1 MNQLSTV
8 RLKILRFWTLK
19 CELNCLPMLLDMIR
33 ESLILVISL
42 QTRMKA
48 LKKDLL
54 WWHKQTELKAKLN
67 LQRATLSEKEKTSLL
82 WSAKNRWSQKQRLT
96 NFSIESLQFWE
107 LWQLTTRTEKI
118 QLANMLK
125 LHFLLIRD
133 CKISNWLKSL
143 SRCPRLTWDFNLK

>member
-19 CELNCLPMLLDMIR
+19 CELNCLLMLLGMIR

-67 LQRATLSEKEKTSLL
+67 PQRATLSEKEQTSLF
-82 WSAKNRWSQKQRLT
+82 WSVKNRWSQKQRLT

-107 LWQLTTRTEKI
+107 LWLLTTRTEKI
-118 QLANMLK
+118 QLANTLK
-125 LHFLLIRD
+125 LHFLPIRD
-133 CKISNWLKSL
+133 CKTSNWLKSL